1 MESRDKLSYVK
12 AGGREP
18 RPSRRAPVPLF
29 DRLTASS
36 DPSREAVE
44 PLRSLTP
51 HLAFESVRAE
61 LQRLL
66 NTRTRPGWSPAPGQV
81 LTATEYGMPDFAHLS
96 AADVVERDSFAGL
109 IGRIIEAFEPR
120 LKQVRVILVADPA
133 NQRALLGAIQGRIRI
148 GIIDQPVSFPLEL
161 HTRSGDATVEAP
173 RTKA

>member
-1 MESRDKLSYVK
+1 
-12 AGGREP
+12 
-18 RPSRRAPVPLF
+18 
-29 DRLTASS
+29 
-36 DPSREAVE
+36 
-44 PLRSLTP
+44 
-51 HLAFESVRAE
+51 
-61 LQRLL
+61 
-66 NTRTRPGWSPAPGQV
+66 
-81 LTATEYGMPDFAHLS
+81 MPDFAHLS